1 MSKHKKKS
9 KKNISSTFYK
19 IIAIIYTLL
28 YFLFIGSIIKLN
40 VLPNKFL
47 IPIIVISLVI
57 SIGINCFLWFTKIKK
72 QIKIGVSILSILLI
86 VIYLVSGYY
95 LFTTINFLN
104 NLKTDNSQTEQYY
117 VLVHKESSIA
127 NIEEITDQ
135 QISVLSI
142 TDSNYENAK
151 DKLLEKTKINFQVE
165 ESMKQL
171 TNIIKNKG
179 IIFVSSSVYSILS
192 EKEYAIN
199 EISKIIYTVN
209 IKTTSKDIT
218 KSVDVSKKP
227 FNVYISGIDTTG
239 PITNVARSDVNM
251 IATVNPNTHQILLTS
266 IPRDYYVTLH
276 SYGSKDKLTHS
287 GMYGISETVAT
298 IEDFLG
304 IDVNYYVRVN
314 FTSVINLVDIIGGI
328 TINSDYTF
336 TTHGMGV
343 KYTFK
348 YGENNLNGSQALA
361 FARERKSFSGGD
373 RQRIKNQQ
381 LVLSA
386 IIKKVTS
393 SETILSKYSSILN
406 TTGDSIQTNMD
417 QNIVSKL
424 IKKQLDQMPSWEITQ
439 NSLEGTDSHNVTYT
453 MGNVSLYVMQPNLES
468 VQNAINKINDTLNGT
483 ESEING

>member
-199 EISKIIYTVN
+199 I
-209 IKTTSKDIT
+209 
-218 KSVDVSKKP
+218 
-227 FNVYISGIDTTG
+227 
-239 PITNVARSDVNM
+239 
-251 IATVNPNTHQILLTS
+251 
-266 IPRDYYVTLH
+266 
-276 SYGSKDKLTHS
+276 
-287 GMYGISETVAT
+287 
-298 IEDFLG
+298 
-304 IDVNYYVRVN
+304 
-314 FTSVINLVDIIGGI
+314 
-328 TINSDYTF
+328 
-336 TTHGMGV
+336 
-343 KYTFK
+343 
-348 YGENNLNGSQALA
+348 
-361 FARERKSFSGGD
+361 
-373 RQRIKNQQ
+373 
-381 LVLSA
+381 
-386 IIKKVTS
+386 
-393 SETILSKYSSILN
+393 
-406 TTGDSIQTNMD
+406 
-417 QNIVSKL
+417 
-424 IKKQLDQMPSWEITQ
+424 
-439 NSLEGTDSHNVTYT
+439 
-453 MGNVSLYVMQPNLES
+453 
-468 VQNAINKINDTLNGT
+468 
-483 ESEING
+483 